1 MSLISTLQNVG
12 LELRLGLDDKLI
24 IKGLDRMEPGTA
36 RAALAY
42 ARRHKADLIN
52 ELKQGAGETG
62 DEFSIKGLPDSNRH
76 KLLKAAARPLVRCG
90 ACGHFTPIG
99 FGDQRNGL
107 GSCCA
112 DPWDGHPG
120 QWPHKQH
127 PCVSYLS
134 PEQTTKW
141 QHGVGHHHGGIT
153 SSRAGRA
160 HRVGW

>member
-1 MSLISTLQNVG
+1 MSLASKLQKVG
-12 LELRLGLDDKLI
+12 LQLRLGADGKLI

-90 ACGHFTPIG
+90 ACGHFIPIG

-107 GSCCA
+107 GTCGGN
-112 DPWDGHPG
+112 PWDGHAG
-120 QWPHKQH
+120 QWPEKQH
-127 PCVSYLS
+127 PCEGYLS
-134 PEQTTKW
+134 TGQTIK
-141 QHGVGHHHGGIT
+141 
-153 SSRAGRA
+153 
-160 HRVGW
+160 